1 MADMKIERVKAIA
14 TELYQ
19 AWKTGITL
27 PHITDTFPDMTL
39 EDAYAIQKEGI
50 GMRIEAGERVIGAKI
65 GLTSRAMMD
74 LFQVY
79 EPDYSLMTDSMVR
92 SENEAISV
100 KEFNLPMVEV
110 EVAFLLKEDIQGPG
124 VSEARVISATAGV
137 LPSIEIIDTRYH
149 QWSRSVICS
158 VADLAGIR
166 NIILGGRMTPLD
178 GLDLRYVG
186 MVFEKNGEIIDT
198 AAGAAVMG
206 NPVTSVAWL
215 VNRLG
220 CYGIGLH
227 AGDIVM
233 SGSLIRSVK
242 IQAGDE
248 VRGYFDRLGDVRTRF
263 TD

>member
-1 MADMKIERVKAIA
+1 MKNEQVKSIA
-14 TELYQ
+14 SELYR
-19 AWKTGITL
+19 AWKDGTTL
-27 PHITDTFPDMTL
+27 THVTETFPEMTI
-39 EDAYAIQKEGI
+39 EDAYAVQKEGI
-50 GMRIEAGERVIGAKI
+50 RMRVENGERVIGAKI

-92 SENEAISV
+92 FENEAISM
-100 KEFNLPMVEV
+100 KELNLPMVEV
-110 EVAFLLKEDIQGPG
+110 EVAFLLKKDIQGPG
-124 VSEARVISATAGV
+124 VSEAQVISATEGV
-137 LPSIEIIDTRYH
+137 FPSIEVIDTRYH
-149 QWSRSVICS
+149 QWSQSVICS

-166 NIILGGRMTPLD
+166 NIILGGRMTSLE

-215 VNRLG
+215 VNKLG
-220 CYGIGLH
+220 SYGVGLH

-242 IQAGDE
+242 VEAGDE

-263 TD
+263 SD